1 MTGVHSGGDN
11 PGKYYCELKEFTEG
25 ELAGESAETN
35 SACTDVRGDGTA
47 DNPFRSYELCG
58 AFAAEQAALEAEIS
72 AAKTCEPLANCNSH
86 HCMQDGFLG
95 DGLRLAVGEECSFVG
110 NFVEVNMEVHWTP
123 TAEELAGTATTN
135 AQ

>member
-1 MTGVHSGGDN
+1 M
-11 PGKYYCELKEFTEG
+11 
-25 ELAGESAETN
+25 
-35 SACTDVRGDGTA
+35 
-47 DNPFRSYELCG
+47 CG

-135 AQ
+135 AQSAAANAEQNRRRLLTFKPKLGGKETLKRGRESKSQKLLR